1 MTPSQHGSS
10 SAQSRQAIFHWFPL
24 APAVAGCAALVLSAP
39 TQLNIG
45 LSAAVLA
52 VGVASG
58 LFAAAAQNRKL
69 QAIAQA
75 AGLHQQ
81 QIADD
86 TSLQSHAQINEVL
99 MGAMPIWA
107 KQVESSRQQTE
118 TAIVSLTGRFT
129 GISSRLQETV
139 HASQQAAG
147 DLAGQSTGGALQ
159 VLAQSDHDLVQVIN
173 SLKATQTSRDETLAQ
188 VRNLTAYTGELRSM
202 AADVAAI
209 AAQTNLLAL
218 NAAIE
223 AARAGEAGRGFAV
236 VADAVRSLS
245 SKSSETGQQMSAKVD
260 IINSAISQLVQAASS
275 GADQDQDSVAASESS
290 IERVLESFK
299 SVTGRLA
306 ESAEMLQQ
314 ESFGIRDEMTEVLVS
329 LQFQDRVSQ
338 ILTHV
343 RDNIDDLHAHLQQ
356 ATQMP
361 DQTVPIDARSW
372 LARME
377 ATYATDEQR
386 HSHHGGAGAQQK
398 SQEITFF

>member
-1 MTPSQHGSS
+1 
-10 SAQSRQAIFHWFPL
+10 
-24 APAVAGCAALVLSAP
+24 
-39 TQLNIG
+39 
-45 LSAAVLA
+45 
-52 VGVASG
+52 
-58 LFAAAAQNRKL
+58 
-69 QAIAQA
+69 
-75 AGLHQQ
+75 
-81 QIADD
+81 
-86 TSLQSHAQINEVL
+86 
-99 MGAMPIWA
+99 
-107 KQVESSRQQTE
+107 
-118 TAIVSLTGRFT
+118 
-129 GISSRLQETV
+129 
-139 HASQQAAG
+139 
-147 DLAGQSTGGALQ
+147 
-159 VLAQSDHDLVQVIN
+159 
-173 SLKATQTSRDETLAQ
+173 
-188 VRNLTAYTGELRSM
+188 
-202 AADVAAI
+202 
-209 AAQTNLLAL
+209 
-218 NAAIE
+218 
-223 AARAGEAGRGFAV
+223 
-236 VADAVRSLS
+236 
-245 SKSSETGQQMSAKVD
+245 MSAKVD